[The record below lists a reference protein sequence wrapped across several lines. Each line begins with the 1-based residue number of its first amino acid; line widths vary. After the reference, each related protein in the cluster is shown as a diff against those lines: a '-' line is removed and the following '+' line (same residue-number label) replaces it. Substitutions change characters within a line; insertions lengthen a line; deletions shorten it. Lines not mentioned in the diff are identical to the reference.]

1 LGLIVDTCILIA
13 RERRGGTVDDVLQQ
27 ILSVHGE
34 IDIGISAVSVVE
46 MTQGIF
52 RAKTEI
58 DRDRRR
64 IFSRKA
70 FHDLMVYPVTFEIAE
85 LAGRIEGEQAARGN
99 TLAFED
105 LVIGATVLHLGF
117 DVLTINLRHFQ
128 SIPNLGVVTL

>member
-1 LGLIVDTCILIA
+1 M
-13 RERRGGTVDDVLQQ
+13 DDVLQQ
-27 ILSVHGE
+27 ILAVHGE

-46 MTQGIF
+46 MTHGIF
-52 RAKTEI
+52 RAKTET

-70 FHDLMVYPVTFEIAE
+70 FHDLIVYPVTFEIAE

-99 TLAFED
+99 TIAFED
-105 LVIGATVLHLGF
+105 LVIGATALHLGF